1 MSNQAADCHGCLVC
15 LSSKRPL
22 RCADCVNQALRE
34 KRQFSAEA
42 QAKCKA
48 AHDALAAAL
57 QVMYGTASSYHVA
70 SVTLAMHRC
79 KIQLHMHSFVGTHD
93 GQRTC

>member
-15 LSSKRPL
+15 HGFKRPL

-34 KRQFSAEA
+34 KRQFSDEA

-48 AHDALAAAL
+48 ARDALAAAL
-57 QVMYGTASSYHVA
+57 QVMYGLASLYCAAVRYHW
-70 SVTLAMHRC
+70 R
-79 KIQLHMHSFVGTHD
+79 
-93 GQRTC
+93 